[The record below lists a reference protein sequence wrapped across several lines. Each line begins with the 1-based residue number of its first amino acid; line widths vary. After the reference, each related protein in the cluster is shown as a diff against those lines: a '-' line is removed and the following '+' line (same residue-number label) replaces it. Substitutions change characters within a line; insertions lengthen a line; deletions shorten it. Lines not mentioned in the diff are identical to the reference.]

1 MSIQDQPESSC
12 RKCLVVP
19 VSVGYVLCVGFNFEI
34 VVQIDV
40 CAFRS
45 YVGQKIQ
52 LQNNM
57 SDVMDIGREFEQAN
71 LKTPHNQSNVLK
83 LVL

>member
-1 MSIQDQPESSC
+1 M
-12 RKCLVVP
+12 VVP
-19 VSVGYVLCVGFNFEI
+19 VGVGYVLCVGFNFEI

-40 CAFRS
+40 RAFRS

-57 SDVMDIGREFEQAN
+57 SDVMDISCEFEQAN
-71 LKTPHNQSNVLK
+71 LKTP
-83 LVL
+83 